1 MSEFEAKQADAIFL
15 PPVSPTSTDGGGG
28 GGATCTPADPAP
40 VDSTPADLA
49 PADTTP
55 PEAKQV
61 LTDIPLSAAVTDPLI
76 IEFRQQLALVVDI
89 KHLNASN
96 LLSAVTKGMQVMKN
110 FKTKTNEQ
118 KKILL
123 LQTLALMITESDLSQ
138 DRKSDLIWVVD
149 EMGPSSIELFLFV
162 ADKGSSAFK
171 NTSFFKNFSWSSL
184 KCCC

>member
-28 GGATCTPADPAP
+28 ATCTP

-49 PADTTP
+49 PVDTTP

-96 LLSAVTKGMQVMKN
+96 LLSAVTKGMQLMKT

-149 EMGPSSIELFLFV
+149 EMGPSSIELFLFI